1 MGALGGDLQV
11 SGLERSHGI
20 LPAIESVG
28 VFRRSQQLPLS
39 PGDEIDTTLT
49 LIGIDPTGR
58 LWLQGAV
65 STRERVGICAA
76 AQVGLRFRTLDG
88 SRAPWPTS
96 LAIEQPKC
104 CAAASAA
111 AAESDVAAAVAS
123 ADAAQAEVA
132 ELAISDAACDAAG
145 RLRLS
150 EALRMVEEVEAGI
163 RERIGEGSILSQG
176 GSLLSQGGSI
186 RSDAPSWHRLES
198 LQLLRSPVGCA
209 VGEPMVATTRYDDPS
224 ADASLDDSDG
234 SSSLDPPA
242 LEHWIES
249 LGGGA
254 PLAHVRRAIGVP
266 EASLGGA
273 LADAVSARGSAAGSA
288 GSCSLSAGVS
298 PSSSGRSLS
307 IEDELRKRQA
317 LQEEL
322 IKKAQQEERKR
333 QEAMERQKEVDAER
347 ERKRQLAIGR

>member
-1 MGALGGDLQV
+1 MPIYPCKLTAVNDPIIMRRPLVLVVSALCCSIVCGLAPCASDTLSRAHRHTSRFVLAASHLTADGALPTADCLDFIERAAVGALGGDLQV

-176 GSLLSQGGSI
+176 GSLLSQG
-186 RSDAPSWHRLES
+186 
-198 LQLLRSPVGCA
+198 
-209 VGEPMVATTRYDDPS
+209 
-224 ADASLDDSDG
+224 
-234 SSSLDPPA
+234 
-242 LEHWIES
+242 
-249 LGGGA
+249 
-254 PLAHVRRAIGVP
+254 
-266 EASLGGA
+266 
-273 LADAVSARGSAAGSA
+273 
-288 GSCSLSAGVS
+288 
-298 PSSSGRSLS
+298 
-307 IEDELRKRQA
+307 
-317 LQEEL
+317 
-322 IKKAQQEERKR
+322 
-333 QEAMERQKEVDAER
+333 
-347 ERKRQLAIGR
+347 